1 LPANNRAGVGP
12 EDGIKEYRM
21 TALVTGA
28 AGFVG
33 SAVVRQ
39 LLAQGET
46 VRVFVRPNSDH
57 RNLVGLKIDISHG
70 DLTDRR
76 SIDQAMK
83 GCDSLFHV
91 AADYRLW
98 VPNPT
103 AMFAAN
109 VEGTRHM
116 MLAAG
121 EAGVGRIVYTSSVAT
136 LGLVEA
142 GRSADEDTP
151 ATPADMIGPY
161 KQSKFAA
168 EGVVKALIADAGLPA
183 IIVHPS
189 TPIGPRDIKPTP
201 TGKIVVDAARGRM
214 PGFVDTGLNVVHV
227 DDVAIGHLLAF
238 EKGKVGERFILGSEN
253 LTLAE
258 ILGIVARLTD
268 RPPPRWRI
276 PHDVVMPIAGLA
288 EIWARLSG
296 REPFA
301 TRDGVRLARK
311 KMFFSSDRAIRQIGY
326 RPRPA
331 EAALADAVA
340 WFAQNGYLR

>member
-1 LPANNRAGVGP
+1 
-12 EDGIKEYRM
+12 M

-39 LLAQGET
+39 LLERGET
-46 VRVFVRPNSDH
+46 VRAFVRPSSDL
-57 RNLVGLKIDISHG
+57 RNLSDLKIEILRG

-76 SIDQAMK
+76 SIDQAIQ

-98 VPNPT
+98 VPNPA

-109 VEGTRHM
+109 VEGTRQM

-121 EAGVGRIVYTSSVAT
+121 EAGVKRIVYTSSVAT
-136 LGLVEA
+136 LGLLPEGA
-142 GRSADEDTP
+142 AADEDTL

-161 KQSKFAA
+161 KQSKFEA
-168 EGVVKALIADAGLPA
+168 EKVVKQMIAAAGLPA
-183 IIVHPS
+183 VIVHPS
-189 TPIGPRDIKPTP
+189 TPIGPRDLKPTP
-201 TGKIVVDAARGRM
+201 TGKIVVDAASGRM

-227 DDVAIGHLLAF
+227 DDVAIGHLQAF
-238 EKGKVGERFILGSEN
+238 EHGRIGERFILGSEN

-258 ILGIVARLTD
+258 ILAIVARLCNR
-268 RPPPRWRI
+268 RPPSLRI

-288 EIWARLSG
+288 EIWARLTG
-296 REPFA
+296 KEPFA

-311 KMFFSSDRAIRQIGY
+311 KMFFTCDRAIRQLGY
-326 RPRPA
+326 QPRPA
-331 EAALADAVA
+331 EAAIADAVQ
-340 WFAQNGYLR
+340 WFAANGYLR

>member
-1 LPANNRAGVGP
+1 
-12 EDGIKEYRM
+12 M

-28 AGFVG
+28 AGFIG
-33 SAVVRQ
+33 SAVVRH
-39 LLAQGET
+39 LLAQGEK
-46 VRVFVRPNSDH
+46 VRVFVRPSSDR
-57 RNLVGLKIDISHG
+57 RNLQDLDIEIADG

-76 SIDQAMK
+76 SIDRAIA

-98 VPNPT
+98 VPNPA

-116 MLAAG
+116 MNAAG
-121 EAGVGRIVYTSSVAT
+121 EAGVRRIVYTSSVAT
-136 LGLVEA
+136 LGLPKS
-142 GRSADEDTP
+142 GLSADEDSP
-151 ATPADMIGPY
+151 ATEADMIGPY
-161 KQSKFAA
+161 KQSKRAA
-168 EGVVKALIADAGLPA
+168 ELVVKEMIAKSGLPA
-183 IIVHPS
+183 VIVHPS
-189 TPIGPRDIKPTP
+189 TPIGPRDVKPTP

-238 EKGKVGERFILGSEN
+238 EKGRIGDQFILGSEN

-258 ILGIVARLTD
+258 ILAIVARLTH
-268 RPPPRWRI
+268 RRAPTLKI

-288 EIWARLSG
+288 EFWARVTG
-296 REPFA
+296 GEPFA

-311 KMFFSSDRAIRQIGY
+311 KMFFTSDRAIRELGY

-331 EAALADAVA
+331 ETAIADAVA
-340 WFAQNGYLR
+340 WFGQNGYLQ